1 MSTTTTTTTTTAN
14 IAANIAALHW
24 ALAARFGHG
33 WTNHTTAAEW
43 AALVAAGGFDAAAA
57 LVRERMDL
65 ASREI
70 GWDQGLAPTLAHTSG
85 TGRWVWRVDHDTI
98 TVEIRRPQGL
108 AVRAVIDCHG
118 TANLSVFPCAE
129 ERHID
134 MARDE
139 LTFSGFNV
147 VGVDRTFEAG
157 EPVRLARRTMRDPIA
172 FDEAAMA
179 GAPPSATPRPMA
191 DRW

>member
-1 MSTTTTTTTTTAN
+1 MTQM
-14 IAANIAALHW
+14 AAQMAALHW

-33 WTNHTTAAEW
+33 WTNHVSAPDW
-43 AALVAAGGFDAAAA
+43 AALVASDGFDAAAA
-57 LVRERMDL
+57 LVAERMEVE
-65 ASREI
+65 ARRI
-70 GWDQGLAPTLAHTSG
+70 GWHQGLVPSLSHTSG
-85 TGRWVWRVDHDTI
+85 TARWSW
-98 TVEIRRPQGL
+98 TVGDNSIVVEVRRPQGL
-108 AVRAVIDCHG
+108 AVRAVVGCDG
-118 TANLSVFPCAE
+118 TATLAVFPSAE